1 MSKNNTFNLKD
12 IIGKKIIFT
21 SSINHPYSLSEGT
34 IKKFST
40 NNKCIKIGDSWFIF
54 DDIKILDFN
63 EEDATCSSINES
75 IGFKLR

>member
-1 MSKNNTFNLKD
+1 MSKNNTYNFKD

-21 SSINHPYSLSEGT
+21 TSVNRPYSLSEGT
-34 IKKFST
+34 VKKFST
-40 NNKCIKIGDSWFIF
+40 NSRCIKIGDSWFIF

-63 EEDATCSSINES
+63 EEEVTSTSNSES